1 LTDQRKLLSY
11 SDPEGMLE
19 EIIKRQTFIF
29 LKLLSLFKELH
40 ASKEVKENALESEG
54 KSCRPGTKPQKI
66 NTRAMTSHC
75 ETSRI
80 LKITSAQSNIEPSR
94 A

>member
-1 LTDQRKLLSY
+1 
-11 SDPEGMLE
+11 MLA

-40 ASKEVKENALESEG
+40 PSKEVKENALESEG
-54 KSCRPGTKPQKI
+54 KSCQPGTKPQKI
-66 NTRAMTSHC
+66 NTSAMTSHC
-75 ETSRI
+75 ETSSI
-80 LKITSAQSNIEPSR
+80 LQITFPQSNIEPSR